1 MTKEQ
6 LRELADKY
14 GMKGH
19 HFYKDKRGF
28 IIVTRQG
35 VEHIQ
40 NRLEIDTY
48 LEPVFEW
55 SAFGDGHFVMK
66 CVASRPMRHGGTVK
80 VTTFGEVSPKNN
92 RNAYPIAMAE
102 KRAVSRAVLKLA
114 NLYEEGFFAEDELD
128 TIEKEDS

>member
-6 LRELADKY
+6 LRELAEKF

-40 NRLEIDTY
+40 NQLEIETE

-55 SAFGDGHFVMK
+55 SDFEKGNFVIK
-66 CVASRPMRHGGTVK
+66 CKATRPMKYGGAVK
-80 VTTFGEVSPKNN
+80 ATTFGEVSKSNNKNS
-92 RNAYPIAMAE
+92 YPIAMAE

-114 NLYEEGFFAEDELD
+114 NLYEQGFYAEDEMD
-128 TIEKEDS
+128 NIQKED